1 MRIRRIS
8 EVKRSVSVVPESGLD
23 LLNLFR
29 VVGIGDVVFSETRR
43 EVKRERASGRMDSE
57 RVSVVLGVE
66 VSEKWV
72 DPFMRRI
79 GFRGR
84 IVYESK
90 PLDLLGKHHTI
101 RPQPGQEI
109 TIQSRKGFERLKA
122 FAESFRRE
130 RTVGRFICVALD
142 GDGVAAAEFSDR
154 GLRTIFSKRFPQL
167 DKSMESSRGEAVREV
182 FGELAQELRR
192 YLKERGESEIVLLGP
207 QIFLEE
213 FQDFLRKEARDLAGR
228 VSWTGYVSVGR
239 EEGVREAM
247 RSGVLERYAEAV
259 KPLKDAREVERFIE
273 VMAREPERVAVGLG
287 EVMKAWRLGAVE
299 KILVSEGFLWEH
311 VADQEFS
318 AILDAAESGRLEL
331 QVLLDG
337 LEASEKVG
345 GLGGVVAFLR
355 YPLPLKQM

>member
-1 MRIRRIS
+1 MRVRRVS

-29 VVGIGDVVFSETRR
+29 VVDVGDVVFSETRR

-72 DPFMRRI
+72 DPFMRRV

-109 TIQSRKGFERLKA
+109 TIQSRRRFDKLRA
-122 FAESFRRE
+122 FAESFRGGR
-130 RTVGRFICVALD
+130 VGGRFICVALD
-142 GDGVAAAEFSDR
+142 GDGVAAAEFSDL

-167 DKSMESSRGEAVREV
+167 DKSMEASRGEAVGEV
-182 FGELAQELRR
+182 FGELVQELRR
-192 YLKERGESEIVLLGP
+192 YLKERGEAELILLGP

-213 FQDFLRKEARDLAGR
+213 FQGFLRREARDLAAK
-228 VSWTGYVSVGR
+228 VSGTGYVSVGR

-247 RSGVLERYAEAV
+247 RSGVLERYAEVV
-259 KPLKDAREVERFIE
+259 KPLKDAREVERFLE
-273 VMAREPERVAVGLG
+273 VMARDPERVAVGLE
-287 EVMKAWRLGAVE
+287 EVLKAWRLGAVE

-311 VADQEFS
+311 VADERFS
-318 AILDAAESGRLEL
+318 SILDAAETGGVEL

-337 LEASEKVG
+337 LEASEKVK